1 MAMSQ
6 AKAPLLPH
14 WEVVTTSE
22 IYRNDFFRL
31 RRDSCSLQMKPEMT
45 AQHYVLE
52 MPDAV
57 LVVPETD
64 AGLLV
69 MVEQYRH
76 GAAGE
81 FLEFPGGQL
90 DPGDVSLETAAR
102 RELLEETGYEVSS
115 LRYLGAHYPNP
126 GAQTNRV
133 HTYLATVTAHAAGP
147 LPDEFE
153 NLRVVLL
160 SRAELARRIRE
171 GVEVASSTLA
181 ALSLLSLLTGPE
193 ADSAPAAD

>member
-1 MAMSQ
+1 MTMSHS
-6 AKAPLLPH
+6 KARLLPH

-31 RRDSCSLQMKPEMT
+31 RRDRCSLQLNPEVT

-57 LVVPETD
+57 VVVPVTET
-64 AGLLV
+64 GLLV

-76 GAAGE
+76 GAEGQ
-81 FLEFPGGQL
+81 FLEFPGGQI
-90 DPGDVSLETAAR
+90 DPGDISLEIAAR
-102 RELLEETGYEVSS
+102 RELSEETGYEVSS

-126 GAQTNRV
+126 GAQTNRI
-133 HTYLATVTAHAAGP
+133 HTYLATVVEHGEGP
-147 LPDEFE
+147 VLDVFE

-160 SRAELARRIRE
+160 SRDDLARRIRD
-171 GVEVASSTLA
+171 GVEVASTTLA
-181 ALSLLSLLTGPE
+181 ALSLLSLLAEPD
-193 ADSAPAAD
+193 AHPASAAG